1 LPIFRWIA
9 FAFAAIVVVLAMLA
23 VAARFNDGPIA
34 IFAGGPLVEG
44 ELVAADAPE
53 PDWTLAGELD
63 TIQLQLV
70 TPPRSRT
77 TWVVEY
83 KGRLFVPCGYMNST
97 LGRLWKHWPVEAEA
111 DPRAIVR
118 IGGKRYE
125 RELVR
130 VTNDQLFA
138 VLAVRV
144 QRKYSVTATRAT
156 VEQGGWW
163 FFELTRPGSRG

>member
-1 LPIFRWIA
+1 MPIFRWFAIA
-9 FAFAAIVVVLAMLA
+9 FAALAVVLIMLT
-23 VAARFNDGPIA
+23 VAARFNDGPIGV
-34 IFAGGPLVEG
+34 FAGGPLVAG
-44 ELVAADAPE
+44 ELVPADAPE
-53 PDWTLAGELD
+53 PDWTFAGDLD

-77 TWVVEY
+77 VWVVEY
-83 KGRLFVPCGYMNST
+83 KGRLYVACGYMNTT
-97 LGRLWKHWPVEAEA
+97 LGRLWKKWPIEAAA

-130 VTNDQLFA
+130 VHNDQLFA
-138 VLAVRV
+138 VLAVRL

-156 VEQGGWW
+156 VEQGGW
-163 FFELTRPGSRG
+163 FLFELARRGAGG